1 MIRTDFTQGNQFV
14 FEVPIEWI
22 STARYQQAIY
32 CMLKKKEPDSE
43 LHVVADEKV
52 LGTNRHVIG
61 EEHGTIDEKH
71 DATAA
76 SVETFASSLHDE
88 AVAKPRHSG
97 SADVPPP
104 TADGDGTPSLPRLA
118 TASVDREAWRH
129 VNHLI
134 ENWYEPSEVPSVA
147 KEQESG
153 RAPDNLVV
161 ASGVVSALESLRAK
175 DDKKYDER
183 LIRRTIHIVTQDPTP
198 EGLLNA
204 LKPLFLKKKEKRLPA
219 ARMAKSMEQ
228 LVALVKR
235 QGEIGEKMMEKEE
248 EVKSLIVEQANQLK
262 RHVTRR
268 VGQLKKPNSRK
279 PGPTMSEERRDDMR
293 RVHAHVKEGYSVS
306 KACDMVEAENRER
319 GASVAHYAS
328 AAAMRDA
335 YGRWKP
341 AK

>member
-14 FEVPIEWI
+14 IDVPIEWI
-22 STARYQQAIY
+22 STSRYQQSIS
-32 CMLKKKEPDSE
+32 CMLKKKEPVSE

-52 LGTNRHVIG
+52 LGTNRHVVG
-61 EEHGTIDEKH
+61 EEHAPI
-71 DATAA
+71 AA
-76 SVETFASSLHDE
+76 PAETHASNLHD
-88 AVAKPRHSG
+88 
-97 SADVPPP
+97 
-104 TADGDGTPSLPRLA
+104 
-118 TASVDREAWRH
+118 DREAWRH
-129 VNHLI
+129 VKRLI
-134 ENWYEPSEVPSVA
+134 ENWYEPSEVPPVTA
-147 KEQESG
+147 EQESG
-153 RAPDNLVV
+153 RAPDDLVV
-161 ASGVVSALESLRAK
+161 ASGVVSALESFLAEK
-175 DDKKYDER
+175 DPKYDKV
-183 LIRRTIHIVTQDPTP
+183 LIRRTLKLVTQNPTQD
-198 EGLLNA
+198 GVRNA
-204 LKPLFLKKKEKRLPA
+204 LKPLFLKKKEELVPVARLN
-219 ARMAKSMEQ
+219 KSMAE

-235 QGEIGEKMMEKEE
+235 QGEIGEKVMEKEE
-248 EVKSLIVEQANQLK
+248 EVKSLVVEQASQLK